1 MSMGGFPL
9 EWTPTRAPHAAML
22 PARAGIGVMRPLFLP
37 CVPPPL
43 GARRGCCV
51 EGRVAPRLGHPR
63 HALSALIHA
72 AVGGRAAPPAR
83 VLGCL
88 QRAPRAEESQWTIRL
103 PAATMP
109 S

>member
-1 MSMGGFPL
+1 MSMGGGPL
-9 EWTPTRAPHAAML
+9 EWSPTRAPHAAML
-22 PARAGIGVMRPLFLP
+22 PARAGIGVRRQVSLP
-37 CVPPPL
+37 CVPPL
-43 GARRGCCV
+43 GARRGCGV

-63 HALSALIHA
+63 HALSAPIHA
-72 AVGGRAAPPAR
+72 AAGGRAAPPAR

-88 QRAPRAEESQWTIRL
+88 QRAPRAEESRWTIPL